1 MKGRELVTLNGGYAY
16 REQVRADGA
25 GVGLLGYLS
34 RKYRHSSFET
44 WRERLEKGELFLDGA
59 PVQCDCV
66 LKAGQWLAWHR
77 PPWDEPEVPL
87 SYAVLYEDEDIL
99 AVDKPRGLPTV
110 PAGGFLDHTL
120 FAQVRKS
127 YPEAGPLHR
136 LGRGTS
142 GIVLF
147 ARTFSARS
155 VLSRAFRN
163 RAVLKVY
170 RTLVQ
175 GHPVEDRFRVDSPI
189 GPVPHPRLGTI
200 HAASSEGKRALSRV
214 LVLERREAY
223 SLVEVT
229 IETGRPHQIRIHM
242 AVAGHPLVGDPL
254 YTVGGRLRGQGTALP
269 GDPGYR
275 LHACRV
281 SLPHP
286 STGKVLSIFSPLP
299 PELL

>member
-1 MKGRELVTLNGGYAY
+1 MTLNGGYQY
-16 REQVRADGA
+16 REQVRVDGA
-25 GVGLLGYLS
+25 GVGLLIYLS
-34 RKYRHSSFET
+34 RKYRHSSFDT
-44 WRERLEKGELFLDGA
+44 WRERLERGEIFLDGT
-59 PVQCDCV
+59 PVTCDC
-66 LKAGQWLAWHR
+66 LLDSGQWLAWHR

-87 SYAVLYEDEDIL
+87 SYAVLHEDGDIL

-120 FAQVRKS
+120 FTLVRKS
-127 YPEAGPLHR
+127 YPEAVPLHR

-147 ARTFSARS
+147 ARTSPARS
-155 VLSRAFRN
+155 ILSRAFRD

-170 RTLVQ
+170 RALVR
-175 GHPVEDRFRVDSPI
+175 GHPTEDRFEVDAPI
-189 GPVPHPRLGTI
+189 GPVPHPHLGTV
-200 HAASSEGKRALSRV
+200 HAANPEGKGALSRV
-214 LVLERREAY
+214 LVLDRREAH

-254 YTVGGRLRGQGTALP
+254 YAVGGGLRGQGTALP
-269 GDPGYR
+269 GDTGYR

-286 STGKVLSIFSPLP
+286 STGKILCISSPPP